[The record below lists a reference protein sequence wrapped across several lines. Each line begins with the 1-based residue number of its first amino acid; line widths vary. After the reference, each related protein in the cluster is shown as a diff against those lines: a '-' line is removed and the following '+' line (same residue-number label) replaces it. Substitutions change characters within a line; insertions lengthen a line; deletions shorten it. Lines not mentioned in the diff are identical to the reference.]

1 MMSTDYEV
9 SSNAFGSNTQIHQG
23 TCNTVIHNYSS
34 NASRKAYFMLPFPPN
49 ENIIRRPE
57 IFTKLDKL
65 LARSKDGHYCSA
77 ALWGLGGSG
86 KTQIALDYAYRRS
99 HEDPACDIFW
109 VHADNETSFARDY
122 QRIARTLNL
131 DYKVNGEELFLT
143 VCDLIGSLQRWLLI
157 LDNVDDLTLFG
168 VDVGGQI
175 KSLFEY
181 IPHGPEGTVLWT
193 SRDEQIVSLVGP
205 LRGVQVSH
213 MLIEEAESLLAM
225 TRREDIRADEIEEA
239 KLLLQELQWLPLA
252 ISQAG
257 TYMQRTSTPIK
268 KYLSKLL
275 EGKSRWDVLKQSQHD
290 RHRRPNVSNSV
301 LETWNISISH
311 IRKESEITYKVLHT
325 IAYLDSERIPLS
337 FILAASSDNKPEKE
351 TPSHSEEEV
360 LKVIIPRLKDFSF
373 ISERKEENCDEPS
386 FDMHKLVQYA
396 IRYQLN
402 TDDFTLETY
411 FATAALRVVTSLFPK
426 EITIETMRL
435 CEKYATHA
443 IQVSCWADLSENV
456 TTTSSF
462 LIDVTKYFVYCG
474 AKRKGEYMAK
484 RAFDLLKNNTGK
496 THSLN
501 MIGVLHDIIYMKI
514 CQERWE
520 EAERMTLGT
529 VAGLEQVFGKNN
541 FIAIATSG
549 ILVSIYRY
557 QGRYKE
563 AEELQIKTLHYRQ
576 KFYGWEDKST
586 IDAMAELASIYK
598 DQKRYDE
605 AQKLKIKTLALYSE
619 VLGERHPETLEAM
632 ESLAETYILAGNSKE
647 AEELDLKLL
656 SLGQE
661 FPWEEYPRGLDFATL
676 VTTFSA
682 LRLTRKTRSIQK
694 RILSLLQKSLGD
706 RSLFTICAMTSLAA
720 SYLCQEDRELRSKGM
735 ELGLKVATVIREVRR
750 DNDKEPIE
758 SMALTSSI
766 CHFGGL
772 IEEGKRLELEAMSLM
787 QSTYGGTS
795 AQELVLKFNRVTTIR
810 KRKSANRCRLCRL
823 LKMLSPELK
832 KGWPRWVLLILW
844 LISNGLS
851 VFSSWKLSVLLRAPR
866 LTKGY
871 PDQERECVP
880 IVEAILSHIVTFAF
894 WRFATVQDP
903 RT

>member
-1 MMSTDYEV
+1 MANEIMSADYNV

-23 TCNTVIHNYSS
+23 DTTVIHNYSS
-34 NASRKAYFMLPFPPN
+34 NASRKAHFMLPFPPN
-49 ENIIRRPE
+49 ENIVCRPE
-57 IFTKLDKL
+57 IVAKVDKL
-65 LARSKDGHYCSA
+65 LARSKGGHYCGA

-109 VHADNETSFARDY
+109 VHADNKTSFTRDY
-122 QRIARTLNL
+122 QRIARHLDL
-131 DYKVNGEELFLT
+131 DYKVNGEELFVT
-143 VCDLIGSLQRWLLI
+143 VCHRIRSLQRWLLI
-157 LDNVDDLTLFG
+157 LDNADDLALFG
-168 VDVGGQI
+168 IGVGGQI

-181 IPHGPEGTVLWT
+181 IPHGPGGTVLWT
-193 SRDEQIVSLVGP
+193 SRDEQIVSLVGS
-205 LRGVQVSH
+205 LRGVQISH
-213 MLIEEAESLLAM
+213 MRIEEAESLLAM
-225 TRREDIRADEIEEA
+225 TKRDDIGADEIQEA

-257 TYMQRTSTPIK
+257 SYMRRTSTPIK

-275 EGKSRWDVLKQSQHD
+275 EGKSRWDMLKQSQHD

-311 IRKESEITYKVLHT
+311 IRKESDITYKVLHT
-325 IAYLDSERIPLS
+325 IAYLDTEKIPLS
-337 FILAASSDNKPEKE
+337 FILAASNDNKLEQE

-360 LKVIIPRLKDFSF
+360 LKMIIPRLKDFSF

-396 IRYQLN
+396 IRYQLK

-435 CEKYATHA
+435 CDKYATHA
-443 IQVSCWADLSENV
+443 IRVSCWADLSENV

-462 LIDVTKYFVYCG
+462 LTDLTKYFVYCG

-484 RAFDLLKNNTGK
+484 RAFDLLNNNTGE
-496 THSLN
+496 THPLN
-501 MIGVLHDIIYMKI
+501 MIGVLHNVIYMNI
-514 CQERWE
+514 NQERWE

-529 VAGLEQVFGKNN
+529 VAGLEQVFGENN
-541 FIAIATSG
+541 IFAIATSG

-563 AEELQIKTLHYRQ
+563 AEELQIKLLHYRQ
-576 KFYGWEDKST
+576 KHYGWEEKWT

-605 AQKLKIKTLALYSE
+605 AKKLKIKTLALYSE
-619 VLGERHPETLEAM
+619 VLGERHPKTFQAM
-632 ESLAETYILAGNSKE
+632 GSLAETYILAGNSKE

-661 FPWEEYPRGLDFATL
+661 FPWEEYPRGLDFETL
-676 VTTFSA
+676 VITFSA
-682 LRLTRKTRSIQK
+682 LRLTSKTRSIQK

-706 RSLFTICAMTSLAA
+706 RNRFTICAMASLAV
-720 SYLCQEDRELRSKGM
+720 SYLYEEDSELRSKGV
-735 ELGLKVATVIREVRR
+735 ELSLKAVALMREGDRHSQKKVCQ
-750 DNDKEPIE
+750 PVQ
-758 SMALTSSI
+758 ALQTA
-766 CHFGGL
+766 GN
-772 IEEGKRLELEAMSLM
+772 A
-787 QSTYGGTS
+787 
-795 AQELVLKFNRVTTIR
+795 VT
-810 KRKSANRCRLCRL
+810 
-823 LKMLSPELK
+823 
-832 KGWPRWVLLILW
+832 
-844 LISNGLS
+844 
-851 VFSSWKLSVLLRAPR
+851 
-866 LTKGY
+866 
-871 PDQERECVP
+871 
-880 IVEAILSHIVTFAF
+880 
-894 WRFATVQDP
+894 
-903 RT
+903 